1 MSWKQTIICIDLP
14 YCIDLMLE
22 KKEYLLPN
30 GDLMVIYHGK
40 SKNAYCWFVVSTTLK
55 CIHRI

>member
-30 GDLMVIYHGK
+30 ENGDLMVKYLG
-40 SKNAYCWFVVSTTLK
+40 TE
-55 CIHRI
+55 